1 MAFREVCVYN
11 NGERKNHKKAKG
23 HIPSAERKEEVRK
36 GQAKKGQERK
46 GEGQTEIARRFA
58 HENLQEMFPRI

>member
-1 MAFREVCVYN
+1 MAKESITR
-11 NGERKNHKKAKG
+11 RQKN
-23 HIPSAERKEEVRK
+23 ISRLLETEEEARK

-58 HENLQEMFPRI
+58 HENLQEMFPKI

>member
-1 MAFREVCVYN
+1 M
-11 NGERKNHKKAKG
+11 AKG
-23 HIPSAERKEEVRK
+23 GITRRQKNISRLLEREEEARI

-58 HENLQEMFPRI
+58 HENLQEMFPEI